1 VLAAPSLAWQD
12 SGVSEH
18 PEKPHPLAGIIAA
31 IVLGAIT
38 FLLVG
43 ALNDQGRALFAL
55 PFLVGWSL
63 FALLAMGWVSRKGAA
78 SSTDEG
84 RSAQH

>member
-1 VLAAPSLAWQD
+1 VLAALSRAWHD
-12 SGVSEH
+12 KGVSENTEKSH
-18 PEKPHPLAGIIAA
+18 PIAGIIAA
-31 IVLGAIT
+31 LVLAAIT

-78 SSTDEG
+78 SP
-84 RSAQH
+84 H